1 MSKKSYAEFWS
12 RFNGRITTLN
22 YGKKQDAFGNELRKE
37 IEAIVDANL
46 PEELADRREDIIEK
60 SFVTNGVRAIRNEIV
75 IQKMLLEKR
84 RQIEQNKG
92 G

>member
-1 MSKKSYAEFWS
+1 M
-12 RFNGRITTLN
+12 
-22 YGKKQDAFGNELRKE
+22 
-37 IEAIVDANL
+37 DANL

-75 IQKMLLEKR
+75 IQKMLLEKML
-84 RQIEQNKG
+84 QIEQNKG